1 MTAIQALAGLAGLV
15 VLLWPALPAAVEW
28 VRVNLQATG
37 PVSPP
42 VRPVAPDEPA
52 AWPSYHDAL
61 LALSAVRARLV
72 ATDTLGDDQKRA
84 VEVLTL
90 ALVQGGDQ

>member
-15 VLLWPALPAAVEW
+15 VLLWPALPAAAEW
-28 VRVNLQATG
+28 VRVNLKK

-42 VRPVAPDEPA
+42 VRPVVPDEPVA
-52 AWPSYHDAL
+52 GPSYHDAL

>member
-1 MTAIQALAGLAGLV
+1 MTAIQALAGIAGLV
-15 VLLWPALPAAVEW
+15 VLLWPALPAAAEW
-28 VRVNLQATG
+28 VRVNLKE

-42 VRPVAPDEPA
+42 VRPVVPDE
-52 AWPSYHDAL
+52 PSYHDAL